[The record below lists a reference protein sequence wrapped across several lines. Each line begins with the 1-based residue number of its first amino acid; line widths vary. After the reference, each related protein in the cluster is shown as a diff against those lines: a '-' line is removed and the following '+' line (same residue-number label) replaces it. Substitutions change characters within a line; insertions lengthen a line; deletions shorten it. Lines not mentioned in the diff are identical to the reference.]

1 MRRHE
6 PKDESAGRR
15 APLRGA
21 GQAPTVLCVEQRQD
35 AEIRRLLLALQAVV
49 RFCKTG
55 AEALAVARMQPLA
68 CIIAPLEMPDMS
80 ARALIDTLRTAAPGL
95 ALIVIVDNPAVSE
108 AVTVMR
114 AGAHAVVDGRNL
126 NSGLLQQL
134 TPLLRSP

>member
-1 MRRHE
+1 M
-6 PKDESAGRR
+6 
-15 APLRGA
+15 
-21 GQAPTVLCVEQRQD
+21 VLCVEQKQD

-68 CIIAPLEMPDMS
+68 CIIAPLQMPDMT
-80 ARALIDTLRTAAPGL
+80 ARTLIETLRTAAPGL

-114 AGAHAVVDGRNL
+114 CGAHAVIDGGNL

-134 TPLLRSP
+134 APLLRHP